1 MAIFLRS
8 LLKSGYFAEELTG
21 EKILVIGGAGFRIDT
36 EAGDMY
42 PLSVTIHQQFKNLL
56 QMYDDSNRLTQVESR
71 FFRAICVSVQI
82 CWFIFL
88 ILL

>member
-8 LLKSGYFAEELTG
+8 LLKSGYFAEKLTG

-42 PLSVTIHQQFKNLL
+42 PLSVTIHQ
-56 QMYDDSNRLTQVESR
+56 
-71 FFRAICVSVQI
+71 
-82 CWFIFL
+82 
-88 ILL
+88 

>member
-21 EKILVIGGAGFRIDT
+21 EKILVIGGVGFRIDT

-56 QMYDDSNRLTQVESR
+56 QMYDKLNKMERRRQS
-71 FFRAICVSVQI
+71 
-82 CWFIFL
+82 
-88 ILL
+88 